1 LALAASGATAN
12 KTEIPTPI
20 VKIDNTTDAFATK
33 VRREESAAAVA
44 RRRRR
49 RATPMLFAPL
59 PSSLSPQH
67 PAPTSF
73 SARHQ
78 PPPKQVTVEFG
89 DRLGELLDTMTA
101 LKNLGLDIRKAK
113 VDVAAAAAAAAG
125 NNGTGAARSKPSTF
139 FITEA
144 ATSEKVLKS
153 ARLEE
158 IRMTIIQNML
168 QYHPEAGEV
177 LAAGSRRSALPTRD
191 PTNPLGANLRTA
203 ADSSQQT
210 TIAVR
215 DAPNGSCSLLH
226 ITTRDRPGLLVDI
239 VSVLKDINVNVV
251 SAEVDTIGETADD
264 ELFVT
269 YHGEPLTGPM
279 TQLVTNA
286 LQYYLSLAE
295 VAKEESY

>member
-1 LALAASGATAN
+1 
-12 KTEIPTPI
+12 
-20 VKIDNTTDAFATK
+20 
-33 VRREESAAAVA
+33 
-44 RRRRR
+44 
-49 RATPMLFAPL
+49 
-59 PSSLSPQH
+59 
-67 PAPTSF
+67 
-73 SARHQ
+73 
-78 PPPKQVTVEFG
+78 
-89 DRLGELLDTMTA
+89 MTA

-113 VDVAAAAAAAAG
+113 VDVAAAAAAASG
-125 NNGTGAARSKPSTF
+125 NGGAGAARSKPSTF
-139 FITEA
+139 YITEA

-177 LAAGSRRSALPTRD
+177 LAAGRSSALRAAAASSRD
-191 PTNPLGANLRTA
+191 PTAPLGASRGTGV
-203 ADSSQQT
+203 QT

-215 DAPNGSCSLLH
+215 DSPNGSCSVLH
-226 ITTRDRPGLLVDI
+226 ITTRDRPGLLVDV
-239 VSVLKDINVNVV
+239 VSVLKDVNVNVV
-251 SAEVDTIGETADD
+251 SAEVDTIGDTADD

-269 YHGEPLTGPM
+269 YHGDPLSGPM

>member
-1 LALAASGATAN
+1 
-12 KTEIPTPI
+12 
-20 VKIDNTTDAFATK
+20 
-33 VRREESAAAVA
+33 
-44 RRRRR
+44 
-49 RATPMLFAPL
+49 
-59 PSSLSPQH
+59 
-67 PAPTSF
+67 
-73 SARHQ
+73 
-78 PPPKQVTVEFG
+78 VTVEFG

-113 VDVAAAAAAAAG
+113 VDVAAAAQAAAG
-125 NNGTGAARSKPSTF
+125 GNGGSASASGARSKPSTF
-139 FITEA
+139 YITEA
-144 ATSEKVLKS
+144 STSEKVLKS
-153 ARLEE
+153 SRLEE

-168 QYHPEAGEV
+168 QYHPESGAA
-177 LAAGSRRSALPTRD
+177 LAAGPAHPPAASPRD
-191 PTNPLGANLRTA
+191 PTSPLGAGKTA
-203 ADSSQQT
+203 NVQT

-251 SAEVDTIGETADD
+251 SAEVDTIGDTADD

-269 YHGEPLTGPM
+269 YHGEPLAGPM

>member
-1 LALAASGATAN
+1 
-12 KTEIPTPI
+12 
-20 VKIDNTTDAFATK
+20 
-33 VRREESAAAVA
+33 
-44 RRRRR
+44 
-49 RATPMLFAPL
+49 M
-59 PSSLSPQH
+59 
-67 PAPTSF
+67 
-73 SARHQ
+73 
-78 PPPKQVTVEFG
+78 TVEFG

-113 VDVAAAAAAAAG
+113 VDVGAAAAAQAAAAG
-125 NNGTGAARSKPSTF
+125 AGAGGNGNGAAARRSKPSTF
-139 FITEA
+139 YITEA
-144 ATSEKVLKS
+144 SSSEKVLKS
-153 ARLEE
+153 SRLEE

-168 QYHPEAGEV
+168 QYHPESGEV
-177 LAAGSRRSALPTRD
+177 LGAFGGSGRGSLSASARLSSARD
-191 PTNPLGANLRTA
+191 PTAPLGASKR
-203 ADSSQQT
+203 ADVQT

-239 VSVLKDINVNVV
+239 VSVLKDVNVNVV

-269 YHGEPLTGPM
+269 YHGEPLAGPM

>member
-1 LALAASGATAN
+1 VYRPRFAVAAASL
-12 KTEIPTPI
+12 
-20 VKIDNTTDAFATK
+20 
-33 VRREESAAAVA
+33 RA
-44 RRRRR
+44 RRCSV
-49 RATPMLFAPL
+49 AAHVP
-59 PSSLSPQH
+59 
-67 PAPTSF
+67 PTTQ
-73 SARHQ
+73 HQ
-78 PPPKQVTVEFG
+78 PQVTVEFG

-125 NNGTGAARSKPSTF
+125 NNGTGAPRSKPSTF
-139 FITEA
+139 YITEQ

-168 QYHPEAGEV
+168 TYHPESGEV
-177 LAAGSRRSALPTRD
+177 LAAGSRRAPLPTRD
-191 PTNPLGANLRTA
+191 PTNPLGAAQRS
-203 ADSSQQT
+203 DVQT

-215 DAPNGSCSLLH
+215 DADNGSCSLLH

-251 SAEVDTIGETADD
+251 SAEVDTIGDTADD

>member
-1 LALAASGATAN
+1 
-12 KTEIPTPI
+12 
-20 VKIDNTTDAFATK
+20 
-33 VRREESAAAVA
+33 
-44 RRRRR
+44 
-49 RATPMLFAPL
+49 
-59 PSSLSPQH
+59 
-67 PAPTSF
+67 
-73 SARHQ
+73 
-78 PPPKQVTVEFG
+78 
-89 DRLGELLDTMTA
+89 MTA

-113 VDVAAAAAAAAG
+113 VDVGASVAAAAG
-125 NNGTGAARSKPSTF
+125 SNGAAPRSKPSTF
-139 FITEA
+139 YITEA

-168 QYHPEAGEV
+168 QYHPESGAV
-177 LAAGSRRSALPTRD
+177 LAAGPGGLAAVREAAVGRD
-191 PTNPLGANLRTA
+191 PTNPLGAAKR
-203 ADSSQQT
+203 ADVQT

-251 SAEVDTIGETADD
+251 SAEVDTIGDTADD

-269 YHGEPLTGPM
+269 YHGDPLSGPM

>member
-1 LALAASGATAN
+1 
-12 KTEIPTPI
+12 
-20 VKIDNTTDAFATK
+20 
-33 VRREESAAAVA
+33 
-44 RRRRR
+44 
-49 RATPMLFAPL
+49 
-59 PSSLSPQH
+59 
-67 PAPTSF
+67 
-73 SARHQ
+73 
-78 PPPKQVTVEFG
+78 
-89 DRLGELLDTMTA
+89 MTA

-125 NNGTGAARSKPSTF
+125 HNGTGSPRSKPSTF
-139 FITEA
+139 YITEA
-144 ATSEKVLKS
+144 STSEKVLKS

-168 QYHPEAGEV
+168 QYHPESGEV
-177 LAAGSRRSALPTRD
+177 LAAGPAGRSVRSSSRD
-191 PTNPLGANLRTA
+191 PTNPLGASKR
-203 ADSSQQT
+203 ADVNT

-215 DAPNGSCSLLH
+215 DAPNGSCSILH

-251 SAEVDTIGETADD
+251 SAEVDTLGSTADD

-269 YHGEPLTGPM
+269 YHGDPLSGPM

>member
-1 LALAASGATAN
+1 MRARATGATAT
-12 KTEIPTPI
+12 KSEIPTPI

-33 VRREESAAAVA
+33 VRRRSSESA
-44 RRRRR
+44 RRRRPAHPAAR
-49 RATPMLFAPL
+49 GRDSPL
-59 PSSLSPQH
+59 P
-67 PAPTSF
+67 
-73 SARHQ
+73 
-78 PPPKQVTVEFG
+78 PPLLTTTPNTPNQQVTVEFG

-125 NNGTGAARSKPSTF
+125 NNGSGARSKPSTF
-139 FITEA
+139 YITEA

-168 QYHPEAGEV
+168 QYHPESGEV
-177 LAAGSRRSALPTRD
+177 LAAGPGGRSASSVAARD
-191 PTNPLGANLRTA
+191 PTNPLGASKR
-203 ADSSQQT
+203 ADVNT

-215 DAPNGSCSLLH
+215 DAPNGSCSILH
-226 ITTRDRPGLLVDI
+226 ITTRDRPGLLVDV

-251 SAEVDTIGETADD
+251 SAEVDTIGDTADD

-269 YHGEPLTGPM
+269 YHGDPLSGPM